1 MTTMV
6 EQDETT
12 HEERWDLS
20 DLVKDR
26 RAELRLS
33 LKALESRTTDTAG
46 APVIKLGVLHRLE
59 TRQPTIPFR
68 VPELKALARALELP
82 FGRLQDAA
90 GAQFLGIDS
99 TWSASGEA
107 RALVEQVARY
117 TPKQREQL
125 ARLLDAFESSPR
137 SE

>member
-1 MTTMV
+1 MV
-6 EQDETT
+6 EQGET

-33 LKALESRTTDTAG
+33 LKALEARIADAAG
-46 APVIKLGVLHRLE
+46 APVIKFGVLHRLE
-59 TRQPTIPFR
+59 TRQPTIPFK

-99 TWSASGEA
+99 AWSASGEA
-107 RALVEQVARY
+107 RALVDQMSRY

-125 ARLLDAFESSPR
+125 ARLLDSFESSPR